1 MGKMASKRTE
11 EVGEQKRVGVG
22 WGEEVDAGGCPR
34 VVFYVFLNYI

>member
-11 EVGEQKRVGVG
+11 EVGEQKRVGV
-22 WGEEVDAGGCPR
+22 DAGGCPR